1 MENTPYKPI
10 EMLTIK
16 EAAGIIP
23 GLSEFRIR
31 QMCLDGTLPCVKAG
45 RKYLICNQV
54 FYNTI
59 CNPAPQQQ
67 RNKAVNGITPID

>member
-1 MENTPYKPI
+1 MENTSHDTIK
-10 EMLTIK
+10 MLTIK
-16 EAAGIIP
+16 EAAGLIP
-23 GLSEFRIR
+23 GLTEFRIR
-31 QMCLDGTLPCVKAG
+31 QLCLSGTLPCVKAG

-54 FYNTI
+54 LYNTI